1 MPAPVD
7 HKPEARPGGRV
18 EPLRRKRVA
27 PAPAPTLQRRT
38 IHLLLVFVTVV
49 LVVDALVGEKGLME
63 SMRARRHYREVAAS
77 LEALQRE
84 NDRMT
89 EEVRR
94 LTDDPAT
101 IESVARQELGLMR
114 PGEVLFIIKDQKPA
128 R

>member
-1 MPAPVD
+1 VD
-7 HKPEARPGGRV
+7 HKPEARPGGGV